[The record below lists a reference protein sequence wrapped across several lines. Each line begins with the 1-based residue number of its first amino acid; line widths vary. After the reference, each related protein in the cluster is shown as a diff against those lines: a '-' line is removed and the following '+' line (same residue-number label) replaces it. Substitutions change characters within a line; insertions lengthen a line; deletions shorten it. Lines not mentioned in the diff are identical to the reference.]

1 MFNLNEIVLFNKP
14 VNNGKIGLME
24 KDIFFS
30 LGKYYSKKDGKL
42 ISEEELLQIDLK
54 RLSKIKKYLNLPLIG
69 FKKEI
74 LIKEYKA
81 INELLLLK
89 KYYNLK
95 NYSTI
100 RSMIYYIFNSAKK
113 CKDKFVYSRVGYD
126 RNDFRIEFTKS
137 YNSRIIEPIILS
149 NKISN
154 EEYLNSLNKE
164 YSESFEII
172 DFDKLKEKN
181 ASKEAFLTM

>member
-1 MFNLNEIVLFNKP
+1 MFKLNEIVLFNKP
-14 VNNGKIGLME
+14 VNNGEIGLME

-42 ISEEELLQIDLK
+42 ISEQELLQIDFK
-54 RLSKIKKYLNLPLIG
+54 RLSQIKKYIKLPLIG

-74 LIKEYKA
+74 LIKECKA
-81 INELLLLK
+81 INELLLLN

-100 RSMIYYIFNSAKK
+100 RSMIYYILNSAKA
-113 CKDKFVYSRVGYD
+113 CKDKFIYSRVGYD
-126 RNDFRIEFTKS
+126 RNDFRIIFTKS
-137 YNSRIIEPIILS
+137 NNSCIIEPILLS

-164 YSESFEII
+164 YSKSFEII
-172 DFDKLKEKN
+172 DFDKLKN
-181 ASKEAFLTM
+181 ASKESVLTM